1 MQNENLSSSF
11 EDHRYEKL
19 EIIFNVENEKD
30 FEKRLHEVENEYWG
44 WYLISVEEVVEG
56 DDYDY

>member
-1 MQNENLSSSF
+1 MRTYLATF
-11 EDHRYEKL
+11 EDQNYEKL
-19 EIIFNVENEKD
+19 EVRFNVAKGQH

-56 DDYDY
+56 